1 MDKKVLITNASFGM
15 YSPRP
20 MEMLREAGFAV
31 TWIKG
36 ATREQILEHISDMD
50 ALLVG
55 VEPADAEII
64 KAGKKLKVISKHG
77 VGIDNIDVKAAE
89 ERGIAVK
96 NAPGANSDAVAD
108 FTFGLMLDAARGI
121 TWGDRALRGGQW
133 PRIAGESVWGATLG
147 IIGLGAIG
155 RGMALRAKGFHMR
168 VLAYDVFWNGAF
180 ATEHGIERASLEE
193 IYRESDFIS
202 IHAALTE
209 ETRNMIAM
217 EQLRMMKP
225 NAILINAARGSIVDE
240 SALYTALATGVI
252 RGAALDAFAV
262 EPAKDLPLF
271 QLDNVVVTPH
281 LGAFSK
287 EAMTKMSMVATENII
302 QNV

>member
-15 YSPRP
+15 YSSRP
-20 MEMLREAGFAV
+20 MEMLQEAGFAV

-36 ATREQILEHISDMD
+36 ATREQILEYIPDMD

-55 VEPADAEII
+55 VEPVDAEII

-89 ERGIAVK
+89 GSGIAVK
-96 NAPGANSDAVAD
+96 NAPGVNSDAVAD

-155 RGMALRAKGFHMR
+155 RGVALRAKGFHMR
-168 VLAYDVFWNGAF
+168 VLAYDVFWNKSF
-180 ATEHGIERASLEE
+180 AAEHGIERTSLED

-225 NAILINAARGSIVDE
+225 NAILINAARGSIVNE
-240 SALYTALATGVI
+240 SALYTALTTGVI

-287 EAMTKMSMVATENII
+287 EAMTKMSMIATENVI
-302 QNV
+302 QSV

>member
-1 MDKKVLITNASFGM
+1 MNKKVLITNASYGM
-15 YSPRP
+15 YSPKP
-20 MEMLREAGFAV
+20 MQMLEDAGFEV

-36 ATREQILEHISDMD
+36 ATRQQILENIGDMD

-64 KAGKKLKVISKHG
+64 RTGKRLKVISKHG

-96 NAPGANSDAVAD
+96 NAPGTNSDAVAD
-108 FTFGLMLDAARGI
+108 FTFGLLLDAARGI
-121 TWGDRALRGGQW
+121 TAGDRALRGGGW
-133 PRIAGESVWGATLG
+133 PRIAGESVWGTTLG

-155 RGMALRAKGFHMR
+155 RGVALRAKGFQMR
-168 VLAYDVFWNGAF
+168 VLAYDVFWNEAF
-180 ATEHGIERASLEE
+180 AAEHGIERVSLEE
-193 IYRESDFIS
+193 IYRQSDYIS

-209 ETRNMIAM
+209 ETRNIIAM
-217 EQLRMMKP
+217 EQLRMMKS
-225 NAILINAARGSIVDE
+225 NVILVNAARGGIVNEED
-240 SALYTALATGVI
+240 LYTALTTGVI
-252 RGAALDAFAV
+252 RGAALDAFSR

-271 QLDNVVVTPH
+271 ELDNVVVTPY

-287 EAMTKMSMVATENII
+287 EAMTRMSIVATENII